1 MKLFREKRLES
12 NGQIGWRY
20 LKHDHEVFAKYA
32 TNSYA
37 LTVKNAQKKLLP
49 FVPPCFTPK
58 LFDKNIYFE
67 RALAKLN
74 VEIPLEDADEQ
85 NQIEQ
90 NK

>member
-1 MKLFREKRLES
+1 M
-12 NGQIGWRY
+12 
-20 LKHDHEVFAKYA
+20 
-32 TNSYA
+32 
-37 LTVKNAQKKLLP
+37 
-49 FVPPCFTPK
+49 PPCFTPK